1 LLAESK
7 ELADQTAC
15 NTYSMQNIPELETG
29 RLILRPINIKDAEAI
44 FQYRSDEIANKFQG
58 WIPRNIEDVQDFILN
73 RVSPTINEN
82 GTWFQF
88 VIISK
93 AAGEIIGDAG
103 LHFFDKENKQVE
115 IGCTISKKHQRNG
128 FATEAI
134 GEVMRY
140 LFETMN
146 KHRIIASIDPGNI
159 SSVRLFEKLNFRKE
173 AHFKESI
180 RVNEVWVDDLIYAI
194 LKKEW
199 MYNK

>member
-1 LLAESK
+1 
-7 ELADQTAC
+7 
-15 NTYSMQNIPELETG
+15 MQNIPELETG

-58 WIPRNIEDVQDFILN
+58 WIPRNIKDVQDFILN